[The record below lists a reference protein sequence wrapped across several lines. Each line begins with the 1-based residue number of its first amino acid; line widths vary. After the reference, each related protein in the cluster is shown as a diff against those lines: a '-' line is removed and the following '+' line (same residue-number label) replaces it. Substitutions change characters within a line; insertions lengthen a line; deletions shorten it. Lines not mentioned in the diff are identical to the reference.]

1 MGYFSKSVD
10 SLVLLMVA
18 IQIGLG
24 NSPFWRAVLVRFS
37 VERSPLVIRR
47 REAARFEAL
56 QAKSSA
62 RHPDRPPSGRYS
74 MPTQVLL
81 DSHHGVTR
89 YDRATPYRV
98 IGGHRVFRTSPGGGF
113 GKLFRNPLPFRF
125 QQEVTQPCRKR
136 RFPEPRSPGI
146 QHQAE
151 SEASNKMLAATQ
163 EIAAANRCPAP
174 PRMRRTKGAKAIQRR

>member
-1 MGYFSKSVD
+1 
-10 SLVLLMVA
+10 MVA

-62 RHPDRPPSGRYS
+62 RHPDRSPSGCYS

-89 YDRATPYRV
+89 YDRATVAACLSLVQRLLV
-98 IGGHRVFRTSPGGGF
+98 ASTEGSSGW
-113 GKLFRNPLPFRF
+113 RNSIYGELRCKVPSQSTPLPSLGKSIHCGACVAWTICWRQFAVCPVL
-125 QQEVTQPCRKR
+125 QEARSENQVT
-136 RFPEPRSPGI
+136 
-146 QHQAE
+146 
-151 SEASNKMLAATQ
+151 
-163 EIAAANRCPAP
+163 
-174 PRMRRTKGAKAIQRR
+174 